1 MNFPSHFPTEEELFE
16 FVTHS
21 NKIEG
26 ESTDEAHPLFQ
37 SHLEIAKIIRAFS
50 DLRSNIDE
58 LDKRPLRPCAIHEVL
73 MEPEPHKTPGE
84 YRTVDV
90 YVGDKKMIS
99 PFFIESEMIDLRERI
114 LAGSQN
120 QDIEEWAWSIHDEF
134 EEIHPFI
141 DGNGRTGRLMM
152 NNLRLLNGL
161 PWLTIYYEE
170 RFEYYARFH

>member
-1 MNFPSHFPTEEELFE
+1 MSFPNYFPTNKELLK
-16 FVTHS
+16 FVIHS

-26 ESTDEAHPLFQ
+26 EPTDLNHPLLQ
-37 SHLEIAKIIRAFS
+37 SHIEIAKTIRMFS
-50 DLRSNIDE
+50 SFNGGTISNRPIQARFIHKVLLRS
-58 LDKRPLRPCAIHEVL
+58 
-73 MEPEPHKTPGE
+73 EPHKTPGE

-90 YVGDKKMIS
+90 YVGGKKMVS
-99 PFFIESEMIDLRERI
+99 PFFIESKMINLRERI

-120 QDIEEWAWSIHDEF
+120 QDSAEWAWSIHDEF

>member
-1 MNFPSHFPTEEELFE
+1 MNFPDYFPTNEELFE
-16 FVTHS
+16 FVIHS

-26 ESTDEAHPLFQ
+26 EPTNLNHPLFQ
-37 SHLEIAKIIRAFS
+37 SHLEIAKTIRMFS
-50 DLRSNIDE
+50 SFSGGPIANKPLQARSIHKV
-58 LDKRPLRPCAIHEVL
+58 LLRPEL
-73 MEPEPHKTPGE
+73 HKTPGE

-90 YVGDKKMIS
+90 YVGDKKMVS
-99 PFFIESEMIDLRERI
+99 PFFIESKMIDLRKRT
-114 LAGSQN
+114 LASSQN
-120 QDIEEWAWSIHDEF
+120 QDSAEWSWSIHDEF

-170 RFEYYARFH
+170 RFEYYARFR